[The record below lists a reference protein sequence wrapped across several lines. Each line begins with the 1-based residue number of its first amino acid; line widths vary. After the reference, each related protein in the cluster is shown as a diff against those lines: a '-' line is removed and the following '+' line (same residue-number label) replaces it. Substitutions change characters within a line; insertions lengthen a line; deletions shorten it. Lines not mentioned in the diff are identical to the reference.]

1 MKHAVFVNAF
11 VRSMDM
17 MMMKNGKNDFMVSTR
32 NQKLSFLKSI

>member
-11 VRSMDM
+11 VRSMD